1 MKLDRENANFR
12 LYYILYYI
20 ISVRPVVCLANQAVS
35 KASCKPVWKV
45 CVKQPRYQ
53 ARNFDA
59 RYIYLLLNFL
69 NLGCAISKLYSQACE
84 QRVKLVSAKAANL
97 GR

>member
-1 MKLDRENANFR
+1 MQISG
-12 LYYILYYI
+12 YITLF
-20 ISVRPVVCLANQAVS
+20 ISVSPVVCLANQAAS

-59 RYIYLLLNFL
+59 CYIYLILLNFL
-69 NLGCAISKLYSQACE
+69 NLGCAISKLSSQACE